1 MLNDI
6 AVRKLIPGNQE
17 TFRRSLSPKSSPR
30 KHRRL
35 PCPSDASQ
43 ATDSSDRYLIT
54 DEQFHE
60 GLLKKCSLPLDEDS
74 FNNLFLED
82 DDCDKPSRPSSLDL
96 YNPNQTP
103 VASRKP
109 KFNFSLA
116 HNAYELNNLDAE
128 ILDAPNLT
136 YALGNEDAN
145 STEVECGDLSFPQE
159 AASMPHIP
167 VDNQGF
173 SYKNPAYQ
181 SAHPQCGSAE
191 NGDDKTLKSGDDTN
205 MKKWKGVVFSA
216 DEEKAAEVDIEKMK
230 HKEKEITQVLIFIF
244 VYLFYLFI
252 TLQQYCFISSTY
264 D

>member
-6 AVRKLIPGNQE
+6 AVRKLIPGNQDIYG
-17 TFRRSLSPKSSPR
+17 RRSQSPNTSPR
-30 KHRRL
+30 RLRRQ
-35 PCPSDASQ
+35 PCPSDASHIS
-43 ATDSSDRYLIT
+43 DSSSRHLIT

-74 FNNLFLED
+74 FNSLFIED

-103 VASRKP
+103 VATRKP

-136 YALGNEDAN
+136 YNLGTEDVN
-145 STEVECGDLSFPQE
+145 STEVECGDSFPQE
-159 AASMPHIP
+159 PASMPHIP
-167 VDNQGF
+167 TDNPGF

-181 SAHPQCGSAE
+181 SAHPQCSTE
-191 NGDDKTLKSGDDTN
+191 NGDEKTPKALDDSN
-205 MKKWKGVVFSA
+205 MKKWKGVVFTA
-216 DEEKAAEVDIEKMK
+216 DEERER
-230 HKEKEITQVLIFIF
+230 EKERERQRSLKAKTAKNEIEDKYE
-244 VYLFYLFI
+244 VYTELF
-252 TLQQYCFISSTY
+252 
-264 D
+264 